1 MLSCITRNSF
11 GMCRNKLTLAEL
23 LGPAPSSFGNA
34 LGSISPL
41 RLDGRG
47 ACILRPQTLLVGRS
61 CAKTREENGFL
72 HFVLGFGLGREVT
85 KRASVF
91 EIVRNCCSSWAG
103 EEEQLCHRAFR
114 RTYQL
119 HAKTSK

>member
-1 MLSCITRNSF
+1 ML
-11 GMCRNKLTLAEL
+11 GMHRNKLTLAEL

-61 CAKTREENGFL
+61 CAGTREENGFL
-72 HFVLGFGLGREVT
+72 HSCLGV
-85 KRASVF
+85 
-91 EIVRNCCSSWAG
+91 WAG
-103 EEEQLCHRAFR
+103 QGGDKEGFRFLDTKLLQQLGQAERSSSVTGHSGGHINCAPRPLNDQPQA
-114 RTYQL
+114 
-119 HAKTSK
+119 